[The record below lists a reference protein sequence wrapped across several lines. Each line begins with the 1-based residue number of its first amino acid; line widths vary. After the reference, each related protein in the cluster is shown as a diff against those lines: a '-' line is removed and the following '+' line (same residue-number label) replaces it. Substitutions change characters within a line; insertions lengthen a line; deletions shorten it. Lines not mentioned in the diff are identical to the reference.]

1 MIWGYADTSTR
12 SWGKKFTLGGL
23 KKETKKRSC
32 LPAHAR
38 KCVRQNK
45 KSGSDERCCLMVEPE
60 RWKEKWAKHTAE
72 FAKQRV
78 IIVIKKERHIE
89 EPVYSPRSS
98 QDALLM
104 PRQTLFLSISSASIA
119 RHVTGELQES
129 MSAGKA
135 RGG

>member
-1 MIWGYADTSTR
+1 MPGSVSDRT
-12 SWGKKFTLGGL
+12 
-23 KKETKKRSC
+23 
-32 LPAHAR
+32 
-38 KCVRQNK
+38 K
-45 KSGSDERCCLMVEPE
+45 KSGSDERRCLMVEQE

-78 IIVIKKERHIE
+78 IIIIIKKKRHME